1 MNIYLLTYL
10 LIRGGLKLQLSISET
25 IIWKISPHL
34 FKTLCQLRFAVVE

>member
-25 IIWKISPHL
+25 IIWKISHL
-34 FKTLCQLRFAVVE
+34 FKTLCQLRFADVE